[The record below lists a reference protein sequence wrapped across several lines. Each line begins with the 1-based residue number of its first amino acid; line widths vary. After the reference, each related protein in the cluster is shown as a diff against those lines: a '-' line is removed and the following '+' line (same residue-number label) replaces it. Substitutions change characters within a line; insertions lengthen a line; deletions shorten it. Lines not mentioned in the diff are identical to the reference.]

1 MYICTCAGLDCFYF
15 SFQGLFISM
24 NSSTQI
30 PERRAR
36 ILQATLDMLV
46 EHGISHITHRKIA
59 QAAEVSL
66 GSMTYY
72 FSGID
77 SLIREAFT
85 QFTGQV
91 SAQFR
96 LMLQQANTQEQ
107 ACEAVADMIC
117 GGTMTNPYNMQIMF
131 QLYACANCHPELK
144 KIMQEWMI
152 FSQQSLGLFFDPL
165 TAKGIDAFIEGMT
178 LHFVTDKQP
187 LTRSEVLM
195 FVRRIAG
202 VMADDSGKHKIR

>member
-1 MYICTCAGLDCFYF
+1 
-15 SFQGLFISM
+15 M
-24 NSSTQI
+24 NSSTPI

-59 QAAEVSL
+59 QAADVSL

-72 FSGID
+72 FTGID

-85 QFTGQV
+85 QFTCQM

-96 LMLQQANTQEQ
+96 LSLQQATTPDN
-107 ACEAVADMIC
+107 ACEAIADMIC
-117 GGTMTNPYNMQIMF
+117 GGTMTTPYNMQVMY

-152 FSQQSLGLFFDPL
+152 RSQQSLALFFDPL
-165 TAKGIDAFIEGMT
+165 TTRGLDAFIEGMT
-178 LHFVTDKQP
+178 LHFVTDEQP
-187 LTRSEVLM
+187 LSREQVL
-195 FVRRIAG
+195 VIVKRIAG
-202 VMADDSGKHKIR
+202 VVG